1 MISEV
6 KFLYKIISH
15 FMKCLFKS
23 CSHFYW
29 MSVFFFLICERIHCI
44 NNVNLHN
51 KSSKVTEWKV
61 SFFFFFTLLFSW
73 LAEYFFD
80 WSSWRDGLSCLLNS
94 WSAKKWLVAEY
105 AGWPLCPV
113 TGRLSARASWFSSFW
128 PLIYTCRLFWLNSQ
142 GGLKRASTE
151 RACLHDTSTF

>member
-1 MISEV
+1 MLS
-6 KFLYKIISH
+6 F
-15 FMKCLFKS
+15 
-23 CSHFYW
+23 W
-29 MSVFFFLICERIHCI
+29 SVRGFTVLIT
-44 NNVNLHN
+44 VNLHN

-142 GGLKRASTE
+142 VVLREQAQKEHAFMTQVHFKTLLALYLLMSPWPKQVNGQSRI
-151 RACLHDTSTF
+151 D